1 MSNIFNALLYQPI
14 LQILIFIYKTIAFRD
29 LGLAIILL
37 TILIR
42 LVLLPFF
49 YRGAKDQTTIQKLQP
64 LVKKIQQDHKDNKE
78 KQTQALLE
86 LYRQHRINPFSSFLL
101 LIIQLPILIALYRVF
116 LTGLSDNA
124 VFENYYFLNLINL
137 IQKNFLIVILATVA
151 QYFQSKLMM
160 PKPESGQAAA
170 NKAGQMMLFIGPVLT
185 FVILNN
191 LPSAIGL
198 YWLVSSLFSLGQQ
211 VFINKALEKQKQH
224 GENFGENKKTT

>member
-1 MSNIFNALLYQPI
+1 MFNILFYQPI
-14 LQILIFIYKTIAFRD
+14 LQILIFIYKNIAFHD

-42 LVLLPFF
+42 LALLPFF
-49 YRGAKDQTTIQKLQP
+49 YRGAKDQTAIQKLQP

-78 KQTQALLE
+78 KQTQALLD

-137 IQKNFLIVILATVA
+137 IQKNFLIVILATA
-151 QYFQSKLMM
+151 SQYFQSKLMM
-160 PKPESGQAAA
+160 PKTEASQTAA
-170 NKAGQMMLFIGPVLT
+170 NKANQMMLFVGPVLT
-185 FVILNN
+185 FVILSN

-211 VFINKALEKQKQH
+211 VFINKRLSR
-224 GENFGENKKTT
+224 NFQADKR